1 MPLINVRLIE
11 GVFSPEQK
19 KEMQEK
25 LTDTM
30 VAIEGEN
37 LRPFTVVIVD
47 EVPSGQW
54 AFGGNPVTT
63 EQVKAIAAGKNLEA
77 AA

>member
-11 GVFSPEQK
+11 GVFTPEQK

-25 LTDTM
+25 LTDAM

-37 LRPFTVVIVD
+37 MRPVTIVIVD

-54 AFGGNPVTT
+54 AFGGKPLST
-63 EQVKAIAAGKNLEA
+63 EQVKAMAAGKKSEA

>member
-11 GVFSPEQK
+11 GVFTPVQK
-19 KEMQEK
+19 REMQEK

-37 LRPFTVVIVD
+37 LRPATIVIVD

-54 AFGGNPVTT
+54 AFGGKPTTT
-63 EQVKAIAAGKNLEA
+63 EDVKAMAAGKKA
-77 AA
+77 GASA

>member
-11 GVFSPEQK
+11 GVFNAEQK
-19 KEMQEK
+19 RDIQKK

-30 VAIEGEN
+30 VEIEGEN
-37 LRPFTVVIVD
+37 LREYTVVIVD

-54 AFGGNPVTT
+54 AFGGNPLTT
-63 EQVKAIAAGKNLEA
+63 EAVKAVIAGKTGKA

>member
-11 GVFSPEQK
+11 GVFTPEQK

-25 LTDTM
+25 LTDVM
-30 VAIEGEN
+30 VAIEGEHM
-37 LRPFTVVIVD
+37 RPFTVVIVD

-54 AFGGNPVTT
+54 AYGGKPVTT
-63 EQVKAIAAGKNLEA
+63 EQVKAMA
-77 AA
+77 AAKKSDVAA